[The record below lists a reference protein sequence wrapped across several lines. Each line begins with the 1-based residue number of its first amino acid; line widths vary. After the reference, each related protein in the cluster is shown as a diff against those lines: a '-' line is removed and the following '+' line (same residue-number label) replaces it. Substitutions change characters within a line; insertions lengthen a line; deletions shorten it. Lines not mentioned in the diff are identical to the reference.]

1 MVTSRHRP
9 SGKSDRLKQLRTFY
23 YAAQL
28 KSVTRAAEYLEI
40 THATVSN
47 RIRALEREL
56 GARLIERSGG
66 SVSRSPA
73 GEVLYRLVE
82 PLVQGVDDL
91 LLNLAEQLEAD
102 PSGELRIGASH
113 CVATTMLPS
122 HLRLYRDAYPGVRL
136 HIRRCAT
143 EDGAELLLGD
153 EVELLFGPER
163 FLPTGAGREKIDYR
177 PLYIYRL
184 VLATPLDH
192 PLAGRASAA
201 QEDIAPHPVILRRS
215 GMFSTRF
222 GESPAEELGLKSS
235 VVLQF
240 RAWNIIK
247 RYVETGVGVAVLP
260 SVGITDKDRLA
271 TVPLAEHI
279 GSRTGGLLVRSD
291 RSLSPVAE
299 RFVSLLERRFAHGAP
314 RPSANAASPDTA
326 SSTAGSARSRRRSP
340 IG

>member
-1 MVTSRHRP
+1 MDAPRHRL
-9 SGKSDRLKQLRTFY
+9 SGRRDRLKQLRTFY

-40 THATVSN
+40 THAAVST

-56 GARLIERSGG
+56 GARLIDRSGG

-82 PLVQGVDDL
+82 PLMRGIDDL

-113 CVATTMLPS
+113 CVATSMLPS
-122 HLRLYRDAYPGVRL
+122 QLKQFNDSYPGVLL
-136 HIRRCAT
+136 HIRRCAA
-143 EDGAELLLGD
+143 EDGAKLLLAD
-153 EVELLFGPER
+153 EVELLFGPAR

-177 PLYIYRL
+177 PLYTYRL

-192 PLAGRASAA
+192 PLAGRTSVT
-201 QEDIAPHPVILRRS
+201 QEDVAAYPVILRRA

-222 GESPAEELGLKSS
+222 GEAPAEALGLKSN

-240 RAWNIIK
+240 SAWNIIK
-247 RYVETGVGVAVLP
+247 RYVEAGIGAAVLP
-260 SVGITDKDRLA
+260 SAGITDADRLA
-271 TVPLAEHI
+271 AIPLKEHT
-279 GSRTGGLLVRSD
+279 GTRTGGLLVRKD
-291 RSLSPVAE
+291 RSLSPAAE
-299 RFVSLLERRFAHGAP
+299 RFGALLERRFAGGIP
-314 RPSANAASPDTA
+314 RTDTNAAG
-326 SSTAGSARSRRRSP
+326 AGRP
-340 IG
+340 GGEG